1 MHVVEEKANQ
11 TMTWSLKMK
20 TSTATTTTTT
30 ATATST
36 SRRRRRKRRRRRR
49 RRRSGKSKNRLK
61 IQEAP
66 VFQKQQIQAP
76 SKTLLRKDVKAV
88 LVSLPEKYRHDIQ
101 HKNQFLW
108 IAAKGKQWEDFS
120 VDHIFGEQLRLIIN
134 NSGCSSLG
142 IYMVWMQLIDDV

>member
-1 MHVVEEKANQ
+1 
-11 TMTWSLKMK
+11 MK
-20 TSTATTTTTT
+20 TSTSTATTTTT
-30 ATATST
+30 ST
-36 SRRRRRKRRRRRR
+36 SRRRR
-49 RRRSGKSKNRLK
+49 RRRSGKSTNRLK
-61 IQEAP
+61 IQETP
-66 VFQKQQIQAP
+66 VFRNKNSKQP

-120 VDHIFGEQLRLIIN
+120 VDYIFGEQLWLIIN

-142 IYMVWMQLIDDV
+142 IYMVLMQ